1 MPAISISSAGVARAA
16 TSNEVKDLRQEAEQA
31 LELRTDGQG
40 STITIAATRRC
51 LSATRRHRAARHSAP
66 SIHISR
72 ARKSPGNDIIGGIL
86 ASTKYDLAAASVSV
100 PIGAAPLARER
111 VLGIDPAIGVSTA
124 RGGHALGVAG
134 ELAIAGI
141 APWAPLQAVAILCG
155 LASVAA
161 TTATAATSQRHRWR
175 NQANGRNC

>member
-1 MPAISISSAGVARAA
+1 M
-16 TSNEVKDLRQEAEQA
+16 
-31 LELRTDGQG
+31 
-40 STITIAATRRC
+40 
-51 LSATRRHRAARHSAP
+51 RRHRAARQSAS

-100 PIGAAPLARER
+100 PIGAAPLAREG

-141 APWAPLQAVAILCG
+141 APLCEQAGVI
-155 LASVAA
+155 S
-161 TTATAATSQRHRWR
+161 RP
-175 NQANGRNC
+175 